1 MEQFDLNDKE
11 LALMLYNAY
20 LHNQS
25 IGKEKIPAFLEKD
38 KAYAV
43 QQAVTEKK
51 VNEAREELAAYKIS
65 LTSKGT
71 QDLFNS
77 DTPLYGA
84 MTAAALS
91 DGIIQLS
98 SMSLPLIEIEVM
110 FIVKEDLSLADDIDA
125 IIEKTAIAPGIEVPD
140 SRFEDWFPN
149 ITLGQ
154 VIADSA
160 VAGKIIVGEAIDGYT
175 YNQLEDITGRLTL
188 NGKEIANGP
197 SSEVLGH
204 PLNSV
209 KWLIGELDKYGLSL
223 KKGMHVSSG
232 TFTLP
237 KPLEKGQYE
246 ASFEGLGSVKL
257 EVR

>member
-11 LALMLYNAY
+11 LASILYNAY
-20 LHNQS
+20 RNNQP
-25 IGKEKIPAFLEKD
+25 IGKDQVPAFLEKD

-51 VNEAREELAAYKIS
+51 VTDAQEELVAYKIS

-84 MTAAALS
+84 MTAPALN
-91 DGIIQLS
+91 DGAIHLS
-98 SMSLPLIEIEVM
+98 SMSSPLIEIEVV
-110 FIVKEDLSLADDIDA
+110 FVVKEDLSAADDIDGL
-125 IIEKTAIAPGIEVPD
+125 IEKTAVAPGIEVPD

-160 VAGKIIVGEAIDGYT
+160 VAGKIVVGEVIDDYT
-175 YNQLEDITGRLTL
+175 YDQLEGIKGVLTL
-188 NGKEIANGP
+188 DGEEIAAGS

-204 PLNSV
+204 PLNAL
-209 KWLIGELDKYGLSL
+209 KWLVEELDKYGLSL
-223 KKGMHVSSG
+223 KKGMYVSSG

-237 KPLEKGQYE
+237 KPLEKGQYK
-246 ASFEGLGSVKL
+246 ASYEGLGSVKL

>member
-20 LHNQS
+20 RHNQP
-25 IGKEKIPAFLEKD
+25 IGKDQIPAFLEKD

-51 VNEAREELAAYKIS
+51 VTDDHEELVAYKIS

-77 DTPLYGA
+77 DSPLYGA
-84 MTAAALS
+84 MTASALS
-91 DGIIQLS
+91 DETIQLS
-98 SMSLPLIEIEVM
+98 SMSSPLIEIEVV
-110 FIVKEDLSLADDIDA
+110 FVVKEDLSAADDIDDL
-125 IIEKTAIAPGIEVPD
+125 IEKTAVAPGIEVPD

-160 VAGKIIVGEAIDGYT
+160 VAGKIVVGKAIDDYT
-175 YNQLEDITGRLTL
+175 YDQLKEIKGTLTL
-188 NGKEIANGP
+188 EGEEIANGP

-204 PLNSV
+204 PLNAL
-209 KWLIGELDKYGLSL
+209 KWLVDELNKFDLSL
-223 KKGMHVSSG
+223 KKGMYVSSG
-232 TFTLP
+232 TFILP
-237 KPLEKGQYE
+237 KPLERGHYE
-246 ASFEGLGSVKL
+246 ASFENLGSVKL